1 MTEQQ
6 NRISMRQAVDI
17 AFSTMKDLYPD
28 RQLEDLLLEE
38 VLQGGTMNR
47 DEWEVTLGFTRP
59 YSLER
64 SGSLSNVLP
73 QAKPRAYK
81 RFLIDA
87 NTGEVNGMVD
97 GRIDID

>member
-6 NRISMRQAVDI
+6 NRIDMRQAVDI

-28 RQLEDLLLEE
+28 NSLEDLLLEE
-38 VLQGGTMNR
+38 VLLSGYRGQ

-59 YSLER
+59 YSTER

-87 NTGEVNGMVD
+87 NTGEVQGMVD
-97 GRIDID
+97 GRIEVD